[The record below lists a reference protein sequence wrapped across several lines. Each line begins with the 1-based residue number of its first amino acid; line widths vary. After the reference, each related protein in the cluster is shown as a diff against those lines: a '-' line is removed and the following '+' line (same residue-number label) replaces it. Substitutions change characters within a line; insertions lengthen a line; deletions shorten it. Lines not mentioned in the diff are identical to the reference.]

1 MGRPGLACLP
11 VDAETL
17 TATETRPRTGT
28 RLGFIATSAVASAVG
43 VVVAAFTDHLGLAVT
58 GALGGREPVLYH
70 NETVFQAGGSDLALG
85 GGVVLSL
92 IVGAFFL
99 LLYPGSRRYDAARL
113 TTLWVILHCFRQ
125 GFTQMLAVPL
135 DSDSNA
141 AVAFRALDV
150 PPGLDLVI
158 ATAGAVGLLSIA
170 LASAPAFL
178 AFAPT
183 RREIASGSRRA
194 GFAAK
199 LALVPGVVGP
209 LLAVPVFLPDP
220 GTGLIQ
226 ALPFVGAF
234 TIATVIAAVGTRSV
248 TIGDYRES
256 PGWSWLPLAWLVA
269 LGLIAQFLLSRG
281 VLIPPSLDQVFIES
295 S

>member
-1 MGRPGLACLP
+1 M
-11 VDAETL
+11 DAETL
-17 TATETRPRTGT
+17 TSTETRRTGT

-58 GALGGREPVLYH
+58 GALGGRDPVLYH

-135 DSDSNA
+135 DPDSNA
-141 AVAFRALDV
+141 ALAFSALDV
-150 PPGLDLVI
+150 PPGLDLVV

-178 AFAPT
+178 AFAPS
-183 RREIASGSRRA
+183 RREIATASRRA

-248 TIGDYRES
+248 MIGDYRES
-256 PGWSWLPLAWLVA
+256 PGWSWLPLAWLVVM
-269 LGLIAQFLLSRG
+269 GLIAQFLLSRG

>member
-1 MGRPGLACLP
+1 M
-11 VDAETL
+11 DAETL
-17 TATETRPRTGT
+17 TVTESRPRSGT
-28 RLGFIATSAVASAVG
+28 RFGFIATSAVASAVG
-43 VVVAAFTDHLGLAVT
+43 VVVAAFTDLLGLAVT

-70 NETVFQAGGSDLALG
+70 NDVAFRAGGSDLALG

-92 IVGAFFL
+92 VVGAFFL

-125 GFTQMLAVPL
+125 GFTQMVAVPL
-135 DSDSNA
+135 DADSNA
-141 AVAFRALDV
+141 ALAFSALDV

-183 RREIASGSRRA
+183 QREIASGSRRA
-194 GFAAK
+194 GFTAK
-199 LALVPGVVGP
+199 LALIPGVVGP

-220 GTGLIQ
+220 GNGLIQ
-226 ALPFVGAF
+226 SLPFVGAF
-234 TIATVIAAVGTRSV
+234 TTATVIAAVGTRSV
-248 TIGDYRES
+248 TIGDYRDA
-256 PGWSWLPLAWLVA
+256 PGWSWLPLAWLVV
-269 LGLIAQFLLSRG
+269 LGLIAQFLLARG
-281 VLIPPSLDQVFIES
+281 ILIPPSLDQVFTES